1 MRYNHEV
8 SSDPLV
14 GALIGRYR
22 VERLLGR
29 GGMGRVYLGIHTEIG
44 SRVAIKVLSEE
55 LADSADLLER
65 FFAEAR
71 TVNLIHHENI
81 IAVIDL
87 DRMANGRPYIV
98 MEYIDGASLREL
110 IDAGLPPL
118 GGVVHAMLEV
128 LLALGAAHAAG
139 IVHRDLKPD
148 NVMLASSGRAKVLDF
163 GIAKLVAEGPRTR
176 TGARLGTPE
185 YMAPEQILGE
195 PVDTRADLYAAG
207 VMLFELCTGKRPFA
221 GATDYQL
228 MEGHLRA
235 SPPSARVLRP
245 EVGAALDA
253 VIAQALAKRPDDRF
267 RSATAMANALRH
279 AAAELGAEA
288 WRPLVAS
295 ATTTSPSFD
304 TLPRTTEA
312 EAEAVTEADAGEMAP
327 APRPIEGRL
336 EQRTRTLGPDRGPS
350 PLAPDRPHSRRRAV
364 WLAVGVVAIAGGGLA
379 ITTQLH
385 APASPHLDAHGAQLG
400 LDAARNL
407 VVVAPPIDAPAD
419 APVVIADATREVVV
433 AAHPRD
439 AGVARDAGVKLARH
453 GLGSGWEP
461 DPVWGFDP
469 PIQTEPTV
477 PPRHNQRFTHTLVG
491 VTGETFDPAAWVPVA
506 LKLAR
511 ELEPDARLTGFD
523 VLTDATG
530 KVWWNRD
537 RNARMW
543 FASAAAAAAH
553 DPSRLP
559 CIYVFPTPG
568 GVDITRSDGTCDAP
582 GIPLPRC
589 RLADVVPGKVQARTG
604 ARTISV
610 SYGSKGWRVTQSSGA
625 PADVNAVQLARDDVA
640 DACSP

>member
-1 MRYNHEV
+1 VRYNLEV

-44 SRVAIKVLSEE
+44 SRVAIKVLAED

-98 MEYIDGASLREL
+98 MEYIEGASLREL
-110 IDAGLPPL
+110 IDAGPPPL

-185 YMAPEQILGE
+185 YMAPEQILGA

-207 VMLFELCTGKRPFA
+207 VMLFELCTGERPFA

-253 VIAQALAKRPDDRF
+253 VITQALAKRPDDRF

-279 AAAELGAEA
+279 AAAELGPEA
-288 WRPLVAS
+288 WRPLIAS

-312 EAEAVTEADAGEMAP
+312 EAEAIETAP
-327 APRPIEGRL
+327 ALPPIQGRL
-336 EQRTRTLGPDRGPS
+336 EQRTRTLGPDRAP
-350 PLAPDRPHSRRRAV
+350 PPPAPAPAPDRPRARRRG
-364 WLAVGVVAIAGGGLA
+364 WLAIGVVAIAAGGLA
-379 ITTQLH
+379 ISTQLH
-385 APASPHLDAHGAQLG
+385 GPAAPSPGDARALDAPAD
-400 LDAARNL
+400 R
-407 VVVAPPIDAPAD
+407 VVVAPPIDAMVDQVVEAVID
-419 APVVIADATREVVV
+419 ARTVIA
-433 AAHPRD
+433 
-439 AGVARDAGVKLARH
+439 ARDAGPPRDATAKPA
-453 GLGSGWEP
+453 GQALGPGWEP

-477 PPRHNQRFTHTLVG
+477 PPRHKQRFSHTLVG
-491 VTGETFDPAAWVPVA
+491 VTGETFDPAAWAPVA

-523 VLTDATG
+523 VQTDATG

-543 FASAAAAAAH
+543 FASAAATAAH
-553 DPSRLP
+553 DPARLP
-559 CIYVFPTPG
+559 CIYVFPTPS
-568 GVDITRSDGTCDAP
+568 GVGILRSDDTCVGPA
-582 GIPLPRC
+582 IPLPRC
-589 RLADVVPGKVQARTG
+589 RLADVFPGKVQAHAG
-604 ARTISV
+604 ARTISIE
-610 SYGSKGWRVTQSSGA
+610 YGAKGWRVTQSNGE
-625 PADVNAVQLARDDVA
+625 PADSSAKDIARDDVPDTCA
-640 DACSP
+640 P